1 MKINKLLSITIIG
14 LAFMGCDMNSQSI
27 VKENNINKSTN
38 TTEVSSI
45 CQNTNTVMII
55 NGIHV
60 SAQECLEQAELMIIL
75 NENKN
80 DTLFQSDIRKKMLA
94 KYLAK
99 MPKFFITRIGFLNE
113 MHDRNFKA
121 GNISEAFWRRYLVK
135 VRRPRQSLMS
145 LLETVPDKFSQ
156 LIEKNMEYDYS
167 VNKFIHICFSNE
179 LTVTANEIDNAR
191 KNIIAYNDN
200 VSKTNELVK
209 TKAQQVKNMF
219 VNGMSLSHIASIFSE
234 DEWNDDRTNIVEYTE
249 NEFDDP
255 TIWNKL
261 VNLSE
266 NKLSDIIEIDEGYAV
281 FFKLKSDDPEIVRV
295 YRIFFRKAVEL
306 EPMDDDEIEAEL
318 FSDKYQNVMKSILN
332 RIFLIVL
339 SNMLIVL
346 NRHSFR
352 SFLQNEKNNLFYFN
366 DNILFSGYYL
376 SAE

>member
-1 MKINKLLSITIIG
+1 
-14 LAFMGCDMNSQSI
+14 
-27 VKENNINKSTN
+27 
-38 TTEVSSI
+38 
-45 CQNTNTVMII
+45 
-55 NGIHV
+55 
-60 SAQECLEQAELMIIL
+60 MIIL

-219 VNGMSLSHIASIFSE
+219 VNGMSLSHIASIFQKM
-234 DEWNDDRTNIVEYTE
+234 NGTMI
-249 NEFDDP
+249 
-255 TIWNKL
+255 
-261 VNLSE
+261 
-266 NKLSDIIEIDEGYAV
+266 G
-281 FFKLKSDDPEIVRV
+281 
-295 YRIFFRKAVEL
+295 
-306 EPMDDDEIEAEL
+306 
-318 FSDKYQNVMKSILN
+318 QIL
-332 RIFLIVL
+332 L
-339 SNMLIVL
+339 
-346 NRHSFR
+346 
-352 SFLQNEKNNLFYFN
+352 
-366 DNILFSGYYL
+366 NILKMNSMIQQYGINL
-376 SAE
+376 